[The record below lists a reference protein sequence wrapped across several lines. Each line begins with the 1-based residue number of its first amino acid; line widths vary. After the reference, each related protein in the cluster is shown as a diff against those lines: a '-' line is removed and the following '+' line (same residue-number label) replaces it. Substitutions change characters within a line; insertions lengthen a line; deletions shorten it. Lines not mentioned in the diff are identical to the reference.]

1 MPEPRKNCATPYCKT
16 NRFLTVFYGKAGQI
30 ALSALDPVFSSAA
43 VFIIQGMVLL
53 SASKI
58 EFAAFSLSY
67 SYIIMGQAILSSL
80 FGGPLITL
88 LGKIP
93 DDVERRLAGE
103 GILHLQILASLL
115 LGFTTLIIASLFHID
130 LIITTLCIAS
140 FIGLSYRDALR
151 SVLAAQ
157 NRLLEGL
164 VLSFVFASIVTFG
177 LIISYILFDRVSLIS
192 GLSIL
197 AISTLLICSTFLIRA
212 SRNIRIPRGQI
223 LSDLSS
229 MAVWSLP
236 GTAVIWLQNS
246 FYLTL
251 VAINLNLTAVGEI
264 SAARMLIMPI
274 LIITSGML
282 RLFQVKARL
291 SLNDGGLSKA
301 LVSVR
306 APLFLCFS
314 IGMFIAAFCFILDR
328 SIVHNLMP
336 IGHRNLLML
345 AGAWVLFATVTT
357 ARGIYSALFQA
368 MGCYREI
375 FFYNAALLPFV
386 LAGIAVGPR
395 VIGLVGAILPMV
407 AGELFL
413 LALLVWRAKIYHAAA
428 I

>member
-1 MPEPRKNCATPYCKT
+1 MPELRKDCATPHCKT
-16 NRFLTVFYGKAGQI
+16 NRFLTVFHGKAGQI
-30 ALSALDPVFSSAA
+30 ALSVLDPVLSSAA
-43 VFIIQGMVLL
+43 VFTIQGAVLL

-103 GILHLQILASLL
+103 GILRLQLLASLL
-115 LGFTTLIIASLFHID
+115 LGFTSLLISFLFHID
-130 LIITTLCIAS
+130 LIVSTLCIAS

-164 VLSFVFASIVTFG
+164 ILSFVFALIVACG
-177 LIISYILFDRVSLIS
+177 LTTSYILFDRISLIS

-197 AISTLLICSTFLIRA
+197 AISAVIICSTFVMQGSINTRL
-212 SRNIRIPRGQI
+212 PRGQI

-291 SLNDGGLSKA
+291 RLNDGGLSEA
-301 LVSVR
+301 LVTVR
-306 APLFLCFS
+306 APLFLCFAT
-314 IGMFIAAFCFILDR
+314 GLFIAILCLIFDGSR
-328 SIVHNLMP
+328 IHNLMP

-345 AGAWVLFATVTT
+345 AGAWVLFATATT

>member
-1 MPEPRKNCATPYCKT
+1 MPESRKNCAAPYCET
-16 NRFLTVFYGKAGQI
+16 GGFLTVFNGKAGQI

-43 VFIIQGMVLL
+43 IFIIQGTVLL
-53 SASKI
+53 SANKI

-67 SYIIMGQAILSSL
+67 SYIVMGQAILSSL

-93 DDVERRLAGE
+93 NDGERRLAGE
-103 GILHLQILASLL
+103 GILHLQVLVSLL
-115 LGFTTLIIASLFHID
+115 LGFITLTIALLFHID
-130 LIITTLCIAS
+130 LAVSTLCIAS

-157 NRLLEGL
+157 NRLVEGL
-164 VLSFVFASIVTFG
+164 VVSFIFGAIVTCG
-177 LIISYILFDRVSLIS
+177 LIISYILFDRISLLS
-192 GLSIL
+192 GLAIL
-197 AISTLLICSTFLIRA
+197 AISAMTICSAFVLKGSIKTC
-212 SRNIRIPRGQI
+212 IPRGEL

-246 FYLTL
+246 FYLTIIAL
-251 VAINLNLTAVGEI
+251 NLNLAAVGEI
-264 SAARMLIMPI
+264 SAARMLIMPV

-291 SLNDGGLSKA
+291 RLNDGGLSSA

-306 APLFLCFS
+306 APLLLCFAVGLS
-314 IGMFIAAFCFILDR
+314 IAALCFILDR

-336 IGHRNLLML
+336 IGHGNLLTL

-386 LAGIAVGPR
+386 LAGIAVGPQ
-395 VIGLVGAILPMV
+395 VLGLVGAILPMI